1 MEVSLG
7 LGGVECLVEV
17 DPGLCGAVNLP
28 QLLEVGVAALTV
40 GALQPRRA
48 PDLWETMF

>member
-7 LGGVECLVEV
+7 LGGSECLMEV
-17 DPGLCGAVNLP
+17 DPGLCGAINLP
-28 QLLEVGVAALTV
+28 QLLEVGVATLPV

-48 PDLWETMF
+48 ADLG